1 MNCHTVWEKVM
12 LKKAIVLGSAF
23 LLLGGISGCS
33 SDSHDQLVKEMI
45 EVLEDASS
53 AMGKI
58 KDQKTAKENMDAVA
72 AALKKDGK
80 KLKSLTARSE
90 ALGEHL
96 DPDEKGRLDKEYYA
110 KFQEAYKR
118 VSNEWDRIKKIKG
131 VEKELRQKGAL
142 KDFGFTK

>member
-1 MNCHTVWEKVM
+1 MWEKVM

-23 LLLGGISGCS
+23 LLLCGISGCS
-33 SDSHDQLVKEMI
+33 SDSHDKLIQEMI
-45 EVLEDASS
+45 DVLDDASS
-53 AMGKI
+53 AMAKI

-90 ALGEHL
+90 AIGEHL
-96 DPDEKGRLDKEYYA
+96 DPDEKARLDKEYQA
-110 KFQEAYKR
+110 KFKEAYQRASK
-118 VSNEWDRIKKIKG
+118 EWNRIKNIKR